1 VEVADGIAL
10 IQVQFTSSLV
20 SFVWSGFFCF
30 SSHGAAFQPRLMH
43 NSAFQLAAIQGE
55 FS

>member
-10 IQVQFTSSLV
+10 IQVRFPSFLFGSSR
-20 SFVWSGFFCF
+20 FFCF

-43 NSAFQLAAIQGE
+43 NSAFQLAATRGG

>member
-1 VEVADGIAL
+1 VEAADGIAL
-10 IQVQFTSSLV
+10 IRVRFTSL
-20 SFVWSGFFCF
+20 SFGFFCF

-43 NSAFQLAAIQGE
+43 NSAFQLAAIAGG